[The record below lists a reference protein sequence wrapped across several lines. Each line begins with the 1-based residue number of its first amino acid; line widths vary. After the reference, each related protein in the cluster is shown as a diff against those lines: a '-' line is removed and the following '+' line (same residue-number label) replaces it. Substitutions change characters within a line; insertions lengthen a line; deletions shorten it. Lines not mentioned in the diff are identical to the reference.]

1 VRLAVAVAVVMVLL
15 FPVYWLVVSSLE
27 SALEIFHSPPSLFPV
42 NPSLSYLGDV
52 LGAQAP
58 HLLTSLIVSVG
69 TVALSLVIAVPAAY
83 ALSQLA
89 VRWTGIVV
97 LALLVVQMI
106 PQVVLGIPYYL
117 VFEKL
122 RLLNSYEGLILADS
136 SYAVPFIVIVLRAY
150 LLNIPKELR
159 EASLVDGAGEL
170 RTLLRVI
177 VPVGAPGI
185 VAGALF
191 AFLFAWNDFFF
202 ALTLTNTPNIEPM
215 TLSLYLYV
223 GTELQE
229 WNLAMAAAAFAAI
242 PSVLLVIGAQR
253 YIRGG
258 LTAGS
263 VRG

>member
-1 VRLAVAVAVVMVLL
+1 VRLAIAVAILMVLL

-27 SALEIFHSPPSLFPV
+27 SALEIFHSPPSLLPV
-42 NPSLSYLGDV
+42 DPSLSYLGDV

-69 TVALSLVIAVPAAY
+69 TVALSLAIAVPAAY

-97 LALLVVQMI
+97 LALLIVQMI

-136 SYAVPFIVIVLRAY
+136 SYSVPFIVIVLRAY

-223 GTELQE
+223 GTELQQ
-229 WNLAMAAAAFAAI
+229 WNLAMAAAAFAAV
-242 PSVLLVIGAQR
+242 PSVLLVVGAQR